1 MGSASEEA
9 SGRLKFAPK
18 RDDSSTMKAILSIG
32 VYLALVFAIGIVMAM
47 TAPRESREEMGN
59 DDL

>member
-1 MGSASEEA
+1 
-9 SGRLKFAPK
+9 
-18 RDDSSTMKAILSIG
+18 MKAILSIG

>member
-1 MGSASEEA
+1 MAKVFGKGADFTA
-9 SGRLKFAPK
+9 
-18 RDDSSTMKAILSIG
+18 MKAILSIG